1 MMYQSIMIDEFEQK
15 QKRNELAIID
25 VREIDEYQSGHIKEA
40 KNMPLSS
47 LQETAETLDKNQS
60 YYIICH
66 SGGRSQ
72 MASEYF
78 SSLGYNVTNVMG
90 GMSAWRGEIICG
102 L

>member
-1 MMYQSIMIDEFEQK
+1 MYQSIMIDEFEQK

-25 VREIDEYQSGHIKEA
+25 VREIDEYQSAHIKEA
-40 KNMPLSS
+40 KNMPLSL
-47 LQETAETLDKNQS
+47 LQETAAALDKNQL

-78 SSLGYNVTNVMG
+78 ASLGYNVTNVMG
-90 GMSAWRGEIICG
+90 GMSAWRGEVVSG

>member
-1 MMYQSIMIDEFEQK
+1 MYKSIMIDEFEQLE
-15 QKRNELAIID
+15 KRNELAIID
-25 VREIDEYQSGHIKEA
+25 VREEDEYALGHIKEA
-40 KNMPLSS
+40 KNLPLSN
-47 LQETAETLDKNQS
+47 LRETASSLEKTQP

-78 SSLGYNVTNVMG
+78 ASLGYDVTNVMG
-90 GMSAWRGEIICG
+90 GMSAWRGDVVSG

>member
-1 MMYQSIMIDEFEQK
+1 MYKSMMIDEFEQLE
-15 QKRNELAIID
+15 KRNQLAIVD
-25 VREIDEYQSGHIKEA
+25 VREEDEYVSGHIKGA
-40 KNMPLSS
+40 KNMPLSQ
-47 LQETAETLDKNQS
+47 LQETATSLDKTKS

-78 SSLGYNVTNVMG
+78 ASLGYDVTNVMG
-90 GMSAWRGEIICG
+90 GMSAWRGDVVNG

>member
-1 MMYQSIMIDEFEQK
+1 MYQSIMIDEFEQK

-25 VREIDEYQSGHIKEA
+25 VREIDEYQFAHIKEA

-47 LQETAETLDKNQS
+47 LQETAAALDKNQL

-78 SSLGYNVTNVMG
+78 ASLGYNVTNVMG
-90 GMSAWRGEIICG
+90 GMSAWRGEVVSG